1 MEKSKQ
7 IQIGLLGLIAV
18 LLMVNL
24 FTGNGFSGL
33 FGGADQD
40 ARDAARQR
48 LAVTN
53 PATPNATTTPTAT
66 TPAAP
71 AVPAGPTTTV
81 EFEETTF
88 DFGTVTDG
96 EKVSHVYKFKNTGN
110 EPLVITDAK
119 GSCGCTV
126 PSKPT
131 EPIAPGDTGEITVEF
146 NSKNKKGKRNQS
158 VTITANTNP
167 PQTIIRMTGEV
178 LALEGASP
186 VTVPGQQ

>member
-7 IQIGLLGLIAV
+7 IQIGLLGLIVV
-18 LLMVNL
+18 LLLAN
-24 FTGNGFSGL
+24 L
-33 FGGADQD
+33 FGGGSLFGGSSSDD

-53 PATPNATTTPTAT
+53 PTAPAATTPR

-71 AVPAGPTTTV
+71 PVPVGPTTV
-81 EFEETTF
+81 MEFAESTF
-88 DFGTVTDG
+88 DFGSVDEG
-96 EKVSHVYKFKNTGN
+96 EKVSHTYKFKNTGK
-110 EPLVITDAK
+110 EPLIVTDAK

-126 PSKPT
+126 PSKPS
-131 EPIAPGDTGEITVEF
+131 EPIAPGDEGEITVVF

-167 PQTIIRMTGEV
+167 PQTIIHLTGEV
-178 LALEGASP
+178 IPAATP
-186 VTVPGQQ
+186 AAPAPTKK

>member
-18 LLMVNL
+18 LLLINL
-24 FTGNGFSGL
+24 FAGNGLSGI
-33 FGGADQD
+33 FGGSDSD
-40 ARDAARQR
+40 SVRDAARQN

-53 PATPNATTTPTAT
+53 PATPSATSPTA
-66 TPAAP
+66 PAAP
-71 AVPAGPTTTV
+71 AVPAGPTTTI
-81 EFEETTF
+81 EFEESTF
-88 DFGTVTDG
+88 DFGVVEDG

-131 EPIAPGDTGEITVEF
+131 EPIAPGETGEITVEF
-146 NSKNKKGKRNQS
+146 DSKNKKGKRNQK

-167 PQTIIRMTGEV
+167 PQTFIYLTGEV
-178 LALEGASP
+178 NAPADAAS
-186 VTVPGQQ
+186 GGN